1 MTPENIN
8 KVLEKLDSIREDFM
22 MIRDGEWEPNEKFCN
37 ASIQTVEDVIN
48 IIENE

>member
-1 MTPENIN
+1 MSPENIN
-8 KVLEKLDSIREDFM
+8 KILEKLDSIREDFM

-37 ASIQTVEDVIN
+37 ASIQTVQDVIN

>member
-1 MTPENIN
+1 MTPANIN
-8 KVLEKLDSIREDFM
+8 KILEKLDSIREDFM
-22 MIRDGEWEPNEKFCN
+22 MIRDGEWEPNEDFCN